1 MNDLKP
7 FAKLVWNST
16 SITNKWSNV
25 MAKAQDISFQA
36 EYEMVRQGLRE
47 ANVYHMYPHAFDR
60 QIEQIM
66 EDGLVFLPIL
76 RSRTY
81 NGFSHKHYPTENL
94 DSNSFVFGVVA
105 ESLDAAKKFR
115 EASKRG
121 DHITQGN
128 MLGYPECCCKFF
140 EKAWIE
146 QKALDPCYETALNT
160 PEHTIENDVVSVEGN
175 PCLNQML
182 RYFGLRIAPFFPC
195 SFDCPEAIQVAK
207 AWHLVMKCLD
217 EDTTD
222 KIVELLSQPLSW
234 SLYKGIIEIKT
245 PLFRGIVNGYS
256 CDKRKELRWTGKM
269 K

>member
-7 FAKLVWNST
+7 FCKLVWNSV
-16 SITNKWSNV
+16 SLADEWSNV
-25 MAKAQDISFQA
+25 LAKAQDISFQA

-47 ANVYHMYPHAFDR
+47 ANVYHMYPNAFDK
-60 QIEQIM
+60 QIEQIT

-81 NGFSHKHYPTENL
+81 NGFSHQHYPTEVL

-105 ESLDAAKKFR
+105 ENLEAAKRFR
-115 EASKRG
+115 NASKSG
-121 DHITQGN
+121 DHVTQGL
-128 MLGYPECCCKFF
+128 MLGYPECCSKFF
-140 EKAWIE
+140 TESWTK

-160 PEHTIENDVVSVEGN
+160 LSHTVENDVVNVEGH
-175 PCLNQML
+175 PYLNQML
-182 RYFGLRIAPFFPC
+182 RYFGLRITPFFPC
-195 SFDCPEAIQVAK
+195 SFNCQEAIQVGE
-207 AWHLVMKCLD
+207 AWHLVMKCID

-222 KIVELLSQPLSW
+222 KIMELLSQPLSW